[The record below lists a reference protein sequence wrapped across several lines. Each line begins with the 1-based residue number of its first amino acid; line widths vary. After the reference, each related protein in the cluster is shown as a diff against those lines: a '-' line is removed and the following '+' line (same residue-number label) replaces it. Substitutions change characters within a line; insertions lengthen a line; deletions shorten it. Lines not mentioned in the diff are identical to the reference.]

1 MVTEVSWRQC
11 VVLFA
16 YKKSC
21 RVLRSTLDYTFCVWT
36 LHGVRTE
43 ALDGRV
49 ASEECLIRTILR
61 LIARM
66 NGIGEIGSSVSN
78 EDEEVQVSSLI
89 YAMSGRLCKS
99 FTLSGDDQEKF
110 DVVLGKYDNPKRAR
124 ACFPQKVQHYRP
136 V

>member
-1 MVTEVSWRQC
+1 MCVCAAVPLRLSRCLLSWLHKC
-11 VVLFA
+11 HGATVCCFVA

-21 RVLRSTLDYTFCVWT
+21 TVLRSTLDYTFCVWT

-66 NGIGEIGSSVSN
+66 NGIGEIGSSDSN

-89 YAMSGRLCKS
+89 YAMGPGLREAFQIIHVIRGRSG
-99 FTLSGDDQEKF
+99 E
-110 DVVLGKYDNPKRAR
+110 V
-124 ACFPQKVQHYRP
+124 
-136 V
+136 

>member
-1 MVTEVSWRQC
+1 MALQC
-11 VVLFA
+11 CFVA

-21 RVLRSTLDYTFCVWT
+21 TVLRSTLDYTVCVWT
-36 LHGVRTE
+36 LHRVRTE

-89 YAMSGRLCKS
+89 LCYEPGRLFKS

-110 DVVLGKYDNPKRAR
+110 DVVLGKYDDPKRAR